1 MLQFLKDCVVQPEI
15 WKLTGNMALRSQGGL
30 LLPAVLVLTLAFT
43 VSCTIASP
51 RIENKI
57 KSVTFLSPEFV
68 LEPGSV
74 ENRFYY
80 NIDFPRGHV
89 GLKSF
94 RAEVV
99 DEAGKSIPLHET
111 YLHHWLLGKYYQ
123 RQDMAENNGD
133 QKIQPENYMFGGNSG
148 ICQGTTLRQYFGLGS
163 ETRKTDTH
171 IPDPYAIE
179 IGNPAEI
186 PEGYEEKWMI
196 NVHAIDTRGAV
207 DRLGCTE
214 CRCELYNVTVDEDGQ
229 TLRPDYKGGIS
240 CCYDQTR
247 CKVHK
252 GYEGARRSLYLRY
265 TVEWIDWDCG
275 IIPVKV
281 FIFDVTDTGKR
292 LNVSIGSSPEIGC
305 QHSLLENLY
314 NTISE
319 ASPNMLDTSNRQMNY
334 TEEKFVINASTF
346 KFINI
351 YFLQVEFDVAP
362 CSTGSAVSDGCI
374 DVQRTSLTMPV
385 GGSVIYGVAHQHTG
399 GIGSTLYG
407 EDGRVICNS
416 EPIYGHGKDAGD
428 EAGYIVGMS
437 TCYPEPGSIQITAGE
452 NLVLESNYSSTQK
465 HIGVMGL
472 FYILVADRTPNP
484 TNFWHSPIH
493 IHEKIQVSKSSLAVV
508 PLLGLAVVGVGLRHR
523 LKKGR
528 EEEGY
533 EPIMA

>member
-1 MLQFLKDCVVQPEI
+1 
-15 WKLTGNMALRSQGGL
+15 MALRSQGGL
-30 LLPAVLVLTLAFT
+30 FLPSMVVLTLAFA

-89 GLKSF
+89 ALKSF

-99 DEAGKSIPLHET
+99 DDAGKSIPLHET
-111 YLHHWLLGKYYQ
+111 YLHHWLVGKYYQ
-123 RQDMAENNGD
+123 RQDMAENDGD
-133 QKIQPENYMFGGNSG
+133 QKIQPENYIFGGNSG

-229 TLRPDYKGGIS
+229 TLRPGYKGGIS

-247 CKVHK
+247 CKVRK

-305 QHSLLENLY
+305 Q
-314 NTISE
+314 
-319 ASPNMLDTSNRQMNY
+319 
-334 TEEKFVINASTF
+334 
-346 KFINI
+346 
-351 YFLQVEFDVAP
+351 VEFDVAS
-362 CSTGSAVSDGCI
+362 CNTGSAVSDGCV
-374 DVQRTSLTMPV
+374 DVRRTSLTMPV

-416 EPIYGHGKDAGD
+416 EPIYGQGKDAGD

-484 TNFWHSPIH
+484 TNFWNSPIH
-493 IHEKIQVSKSSLAVV
+493 IHEKITVSKSSLAVV
-508 PLLGLAVVGVGLRHR
+508 SLLGLAVVGAGLSYRQ
-523 LKKGR
+523 KKGR

>member
-1 MLQFLKDCVVQPEI
+1 
-15 WKLTGNMALRSQGGL
+15 MALLSQGGS
-30 LLPAVLVLTLAFT
+30 LLPAILVLTLAFN
-43 VSCTIASP
+43 VSYTLASP
-51 RIENKI
+51 RIGNKI

-89 GLKSF
+89 GLKSL
-94 RAEVV
+94 RAEVI
-99 DEAGKSIPLHET
+99 DGAGKPIPLHET
-111 YLHHWLLGKYYQ
+111 YLHHWVVAKYYQ
-123 RQDMAENNGD
+123 RQDMADNNGD
-133 QKIQPENYMFGGNSG
+133 RKIQQADYIFGGNSG
-148 ICQGTTLRQYFGLGS
+148 ICQGTVLRQYFGLGS

-186 PEGYEEKWMI
+186 PEGYEEKWML

-214 CRCELYNVTVDEDGQ
+214 CRCDLYNVTVDEYGQ
-229 TLRPDYKGGIS
+229 PLRPDYTGGLS

-247 CKVHK
+247 CRVQK
-252 GYEGARRSLYLRY
+252 GYGGVRRSLYLRY

-275 IIPVKV
+275 IIPVRI
-281 FIFDVTDTGKR
+281 FIFDVTDTGTR
-292 LNVSIGSSPEIGC
+292 LNVSNGSSPEIGC
-305 QHSLLENLY
+305 Q
-314 NTISE
+314 
-319 ASPNMLDTSNRQMNY
+319 
-334 TEEKFVINASTF
+334 
-346 KFINI
+346 
-351 YFLQVEFDVAP
+351 VEYDVEP
-362 CSTGSAVSDGCI
+362 CSTGDAVSDGCI
-374 DVQRTSLTMPV
+374 DVQKTSLTIPV
-385 GGSVIYGVAHQHTG
+385 GGYVIYGVAHQHTG

-416 EPIYGHGKDAGD
+416 EPIYGEGKDAGD
-428 EAGYIVGMS
+428 EAGYVVGMS

-465 HIGVMGL
+465 HTGVMGV

-484 TNFWHSPIH
+484 MNFLHSPIH
-493 IHEKIQVSKSSLAVV
+493 IHEKIKVSKSALAVV
-508 PLLGLAVVGVGLRHR
+508 SLLGLAVVGAGLRHR

>member
-1 MLQFLKDCVVQPEI
+1 MLQFLKDCAVQPEI

-30 LLPAVLVLTLAFT
+30 LLPAVLVLTLAFN
-43 VSCTIASP
+43 VSYTLASP
-51 RIENKI
+51 RIGNKI

-89 GLKSF
+89 GLKSL
-94 RAEVV
+94 RAEVI
-99 DEAGKSIPLHET
+99 DGAGKPIPLHET
-111 YLHHWLLGKYYQ
+111 YLHHWVVAKYYQ
-123 RQDMAENNGD
+123 RQDMADNNGD
-133 QKIQPENYMFGGNSG
+133 QKIQQADYIFGGNSG
-148 ICQGTTLRQYFGLGS
+148 ICQGTILRQYFGLGS

-186 PEGYEEKWMI
+186 PEGYEEKWML

-214 CRCELYNVTVDEDGQ
+214 CRCDLYNVTVDEDGQ
-229 TLRPDYKGGIS
+229 PLRPDYTGGLN

-247 CKVHK
+247 CKVQK
-252 GYEGARRSLYLRY
+252 GYEGVRRSLYLRY

-275 IIPVKV
+275 IIPVKI

-292 LNVSIGSSPEIGC
+292 LNVSIGSSPENGC
-305 QHSLLENLY
+305 Q
-314 NTISE
+314 
-319 ASPNMLDTSNRQMNY
+319 
-334 TEEKFVINASTF
+334 
-346 KFINI
+346 
-351 YFLQVEFDVAP
+351 VEYDVEP
-362 CSTGSAVSDGCI
+362 CSIGSAVSDGCI
-374 DVQRTSLTMPV
+374 DVRRTSLTMPV
-385 GGSVIYGVAHQHTG
+385 GGYVIYGVAHQHTG

-407 EDGRVICNS
+407 EAYLNYSVHHHICCRMFMRSLLRGMVNNIKSDELVCSIQDGRVICDS
-416 EPIYGHGKDAGD
+416 ESIYGQGKDAGD
-428 EAGYIVGMS
+428 EAGYVVGMS

-465 HIGVMGL
+465 HTGVMGV

-484 TNFWHSPIH
+484 MNFLHSPIH
-493 IHEKIQVSKSSLAVV
+493 KHEKIKISKSALAVV
-508 PLLGLAVVGVGLRHR
+508 SLLGLAVVGAGLRHR